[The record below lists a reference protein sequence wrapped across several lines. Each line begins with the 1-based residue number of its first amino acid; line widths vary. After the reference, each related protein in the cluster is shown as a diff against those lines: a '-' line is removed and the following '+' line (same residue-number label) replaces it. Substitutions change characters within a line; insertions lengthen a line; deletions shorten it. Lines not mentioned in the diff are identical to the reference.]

1 MHFPRAPL
9 TPGGT
14 RQDKGLNTQPPPMV
28 PVLGPGAVGVS
39 PAGMAELE
47 AATRMGVR
55 GEAGL
60 SIKETRFWDSGRVE
74 GSFQSAFNNPQRT
87 SSFQDQAIPAVC
99 WHLTS
104 RRAQVSQA
112 YMGAVS

>member
-1 MHFPRAPL
+1 MKWEEWGGSGQFRAQM
-9 TPGGT
+9 
-14 RQDKGLNTQPPPMV
+14 REV
-28 PVLGPGAVGVS
+28 
-39 PAGMAELE
+39 AELE

>member
-39 PAGMAELE
+39 PSISRQEEFHPSILLYPASTNSAS
-47 AATRMGVR
+47 ACRMGLRREIQEV
-55 GEAGL
+55 APA
-60 SIKETRFWDSGRVE
+60 
-74 GSFQSAFNNPQRT
+74 AFGK
-87 SSFQDQAIPAVC
+87 
-99 WHLTS
+99 L
-104 RRAQVSQA
+104 
-112 YMGAVS
+112 